1 MLDTL
6 LANVCIVGGNRLGG
20 ADVIVPVFPKLAIAR
35 SLFCLK
41 VTDDKRRQGKAKSNR
56 CVNILGYIYSH
67 SQCLTEQEQ
76 GLSESSDSDV
86 SDSDVSDSSDSESSD
101 FSSESEAEITQE
113 NLDAL
118 IEKARK
124 NAEAAE
130 KLLEAPEEDQ
140 DKEEEVIT
148 LDNDGPMWVAFCNT
162 EKKFFNSKSIRP
174 LPKLNP
180 GLLPPSYITLGKT
193 RFDGP
198 LSMRDP
204 EVERAERATS
214 STSLPAPP
222 IRPEELT
229 KSGKQLTKK
238 EKKEV
243 LYIIVPFSPNTC

>member
-1 MLDTL
+1 MTSTDKGKQK
-6 LANVCIVGGNRLGG
+6 AIG
-20 ADVIVPVFPKLAIAR
+20 ALIFLAI
-35 SLFCLK
+35 S
-41 VTDDKRRQGKAKSNR
+41 S
-56 CVNILGYIYSH
+56 SH
-67 SQCLTEQEQ
+67 SQSLTELEQE
-76 GLSESSDSDV
+76 LSEA

-101 FSSESEAEITQE
+101 SSSESEAEVTQG

-130 KLLEAPEEDQ
+130 KLLQTPEVDQ
-140 DKEEEVIT
+140 DEEEEVIT
-148 LDNDGPMWVAFCNT
+148 LDDDGHKWVAFCKTDKSKIFNT
-162 EKKFFNSKSIRP
+162 ESTRP

-198 LSMRDP
+198 LSLRDP
-204 EVERAERATS
+204 EVERAERATG

-243 LYIIVPFSPNTC
+243 LSYFLPETQIILKLL